1 MNYCAIC
8 DYDVCDGC
16 FGTDSTGSPSPQGSP
31 QPLQVVVQTG
41 ADTGGSQRELA
52 HQMEMER
59 EKHKA
64 ELEKMKLE
72 AEMEK
77 LRASVSPTGSPS
89 APPADAVAA
98 SVATKLDESSEVST
112 AHVSTGQAQV
122 KERLPSFA
130 GSGAGCAFEPV
141 GRHLGHRAVQAGN
154 QNLERTQGGAET
166 PWHHIVRPAPLPPRS
181 DQEEGRCP

>member
-1 MNYCAIC
+1 MSQQ
-8 DYDVCDGC
+8 D
-16 FGTDSTGSPSPQGSP
+16 SPQGGSP

-41 ADTGGSQRELA
+41 ADGGGSQRELA

-89 APPADAVAA
+89 APPAEA
-98 SVATKLDESSEVST
+98 VATKLDESSEVRT
-112 AHVSTGQAQV
+112 A
-122 KERLPSFA
+122 
-130 GSGAGCAFEPV
+130 PV
-141 GRHLGHRAVQAGN
+141 
-154 QNLERTQGGAET
+154 
-166 PWHHIVRPAPLPPRS
+166 
-181 DQEEGRCP
+181 

>member
-1 MNYCAIC
+1 MSQQ
-8 DYDVCDGC
+8 D
-16 FGTDSTGSPSPQGSP
+16 SPQGGSP

-41 ADTGGSQRELA
+41 ADGGSQRELA

-89 APPADAVAA
+89 APPADAVA
-98 SVATKLDESSEVST
+98 TKLDESSEVST
-112 AHVSTGQAQV
+112 A
-122 KERLPSFA
+122 
-130 GSGAGCAFEPV
+130 PV
-141 GRHLGHRAVQAGN
+141 
-154 QNLERTQGGAET
+154 
-166 PWHHIVRPAPLPPRS
+166 
-181 DQEEGRCP
+181 